1 MDGFINVNK
10 AAGMTSFDVIK
21 KLKKVFPKT
30 KLGHLGTLDPM
41 ALGVLPVAIG
51 YATRVIEYVSE
62 KNKVYLATM
71 TLGGVSDTQDA
82 WGKIVYSDDTNY
94 NLGHLPEILKKYTGN
109 IRQIPPM
116 YSAVHYQGD
125 RLYELARQGIT
136 VDRESREIEIEYIK
150 LLTTDIDE
158 ENRPQIK
165 LEVGCSKGTYIRTL
179 CHDIGAELGTGAYLS
194 ALTRIRAGKFAI
206 ENSYS
211 LEEINQHTANL
222 SDLIKAVDFPLMHL
236 GQITVNSEE
245 LDRIN
250 NGNRITIDA
259 KIPPGIVRVYDPQGK
274 LVTIAQCA
282 EDENRTILQPV
293 KVFK

>member
-62 KNKVYLATM
+62 KNKVYFAAM

-82 WGKIVYSDDTNY
+82 WGNIVYSGNI
-94 NLGHLPEILKKYTGN
+94 NFNAGHLPDILNKYTGN

-116 YSAVHYQGD
+116 YSAIHHNGA

-136 VDRESREIEIEYIK
+136 VERESREIVIEYIN
-150 LLTTDIDE
+150 LLSTDIDTE
-158 ENRPQIK
+158 GRPLIN

-194 ALTRIRAGKFAI
+194 ELTRSRAGMFAI

-211 LEEINQHTANL
+211 LEEINQHIACL

-236 GQITVNSEE
+236 GKIEVNSED
-245 LDRIN
+245 LDKVL
-250 NGNRITIDA
+250 NGNRITMDE
-259 KIPPGIVRVYDPQGK
+259 KIPPGIVRVYDPQGR
-274 LVTIAQCA
+274 LVSIAQCSV
-282 EDENRTILQPV
+282 DENRRLLQPI

>member
-82 WGKIVYSDDTNY
+82 WGNIEYKADIDFNAD
-94 NLGHLPEILKKYTGN
+94 NLPAILEKYTGN
-109 IRQIPPM
+109 IHQIPPM
-116 YSAVHYQGD
+116 YSAVHHNGD

-136 VDRESREIEIEYIK
+136 VDRQSREIKIEYIK
-150 LLTTDIDE
+150 LLTTDIDG
-158 ENRPQIK
+158 ENRPGIK

-194 ALTRIRAGKFAI
+194 ALTRIRAGIFTI

-211 LEEINQHTANL
+211 LEEINQHTASL

-236 GQITVNSEE
+236 GQIAIDSED
-245 LDRIN
+245 LDKVF

-259 KIPPGIVRVYDPQGK
+259 KYPLEIVRVYDPQGR
-274 LVTIAQCA
+274 LVSIAQCSA
-282 EDENRTILQPV
+282 GENCTILQPL